1 MTTHVLKWPIH
12 LSSIKDS
19 WNQECRGVMF
29 SSTIIPPKA
38 PRCSVVARCRLY
50 SAAFITCTIILLPAA
65 SAFAQPALPD
75 ENRYVYR
82 KIPDIVVQTAH
93 KEIRLSEMYTKH
105 PVLLTLVYT
114 RCPTICY
121 PYLQYLRNELQK
133 IRLDGYRVLV
143 LSLDPRD
150 RVEDMARLGNILDLP
165 QPGNWVFG
173 VTKEIAALTQSMGF
187 HIEWR
192 EEIKG
197 YDHPAMVGGIDRNG
211 YLLRIL
217 AGFQTTSRLAEVLR
231 EMQGE
236 FIPSYPLPGDNTIF
250 RCFDYDP
257 ITGKWRMGPGFLI
270 LFTPALLGLVGLASM
285 SMMIK
290 PSTGENRRS

>member
-1 MTTHVLKWPIH
+1 MVSCQVIVNPRVNDLIRQ
-12 LSSIKDS
+12 LALL
-19 WNQECRGVMF
+19 
-29 SSTIIPPKA
+29 STIILPKA

-82 KIPDIVVQTAH
+82 KIPDIVVQTAQ
-93 KEIRLSEMYTKH
+93 KEIHLSEIYTTH
-105 PVLLTLVYT
+105 PVLLTMVYT

-121 PYLQYLRNELQK
+121 PYLQYLRNELQN
-133 IRLDGYRVLV
+133 IRVDGYRVLV
-143 LSLDPRD
+143 LSLDPLD
-150 RVEDMARLGNILDLP
+150 TVEDMTRVASILDLP
-165 QPGNWVFG
+165 QPERWLFG
-173 VTKEIAALTQSMGF
+173 VTKEITALTQSMGF

-197 YDHPAMVGGIDRNG
+197 YDHPAMVAGIDRNG

-217 AGFQTTSRLAEVLR
+217 AGFQATSRLAEVLR

-270 LFTPALLGLVGLASM
+270 LFTPALLGLLALLFM
-285 SMMIK
+285 SMVIT
-290 PSTGENRRS
+290 PSTREKRRS